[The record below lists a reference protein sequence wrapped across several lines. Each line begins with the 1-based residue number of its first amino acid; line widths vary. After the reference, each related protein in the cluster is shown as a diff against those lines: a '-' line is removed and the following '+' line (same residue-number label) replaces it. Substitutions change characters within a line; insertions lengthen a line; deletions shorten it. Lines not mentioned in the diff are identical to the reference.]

1 MDGCEHGQVRHV
13 TDGYQKGWARMD
25 ECNKLQV
32 DKCVEYY
39 RGVEEK

>member
-1 MDGCEHGQVRHV
+1 VG
-13 TDGYQKGWARMD
+13 ARMD

>member
-1 MDGCEHGQVRHV
+1 MDTKRVG
-13 TDGYQKGWARMD
+13 ARMD